1 MRPPDHDRT
10 TELIDNSIDA
20 FTKME
25 DARSDWLTLSR
36 EATISPYQSYAFLSA
51 WLDTAGRADGVE
63 PFVIVSRDA
72 DGRPNALLP
81 FCVMDRKIRIALF
94 MGGRESNFNLPL
106 LPPHSGH
113 DSASL
118 RALLKRA
125 ARHAS
130 SGPDLYYL
138 RNQPRRFEDF
148 ENPLVDNNAQKS
160 PSFAYGTTLPASAEE
175 FAARF
180 SSDTRKKLRRKEA
193 RLAELGPV
201 AYEHCAK
208 GARGA
213 EIVDALIRQKSER
226 FGVGAAFARCDVPK
240 LLNTLRDIDE
250 DGGVE
255 LHALRVGERIVAT
268 YAGVVRGRRFSAM
281 LNSFEQDEAIARCS
295 PGDLLLHA
303 LMRHLVARGMTHFD
317 LGAGEARYK
326 SSVCNETIELYD
338 AILPVTARGFLAAP
352 TLTAYLRLKRR
363 VKQTPS
369 LINAYQRLRSAFSA

>member
-1 MRPPDHDRT
+1 MRLPDYERT
-10 TELIDNSIDA
+10 TELIDNSIDV

-25 DARSDWLTLSR
+25 DARNDWLALSR
-36 EATISPYQSYAFLSA
+36 EAVISPYQSYAFLSA

-72 DGRPNALLP
+72 EGRPNALLP

-106 LPPHSGH
+106 LPPNAGH
-113 DSASL
+113 DSASM
-118 RALLKRA
+118 RALLNRA
-125 ARHAS
+125 ARHAP

-138 RNQPRRFEDF
+138 RNQPRRFVNF
-148 ENPLVDNNAQKS
+148 ENPLVDNTDQKS
-160 PSFAYGTTLPASAEE
+160 VSFAYGTTLPASAEE
-175 FAARF
+175 LAARF

-201 AYEHCAK
+201 AYDHCAN

-213 EIVDALIRQKSER
+213 AIVDALIRQKSER
-226 FGVGAAFARCDVPK
+226 FGVGAAFLRCDMPK
-240 LLNTLRDIDE
+240 FLNTLRDTAE

-268 YAGVVRGRRFSAM
+268 YVGVMRGRRFSAM

-303 LMRHLVARGMTHFD
+303 LMRHLVARGTTHFD

-326 SSVCNETIELYD
+326 SSVCNETIELYN

-352 TLTAYLRLKRR
+352 MLTAYLRLKRR
-363 VKQTPS
+363 VKRTPS
-369 LINAYQRLRSAFSA
+369 LINAYQRLRATLSA